1 MIEIINLEGEVV
13 YKCKGLENRC
23 IEDIDITRFP
33 RGVYF
38 VKIQINDCIETKKL
52 LVS

>member
-1 MIEIINLEGEVV
+1 MIEIINLEGEVL
-13 YKCKGLENRC
+13 YKCRFFGSFCMDE
-23 IEDIDITRFP
+23 IDIKRFP

-38 VKIQINDCIETKKL
+38 VKIQLKDCIETKQL